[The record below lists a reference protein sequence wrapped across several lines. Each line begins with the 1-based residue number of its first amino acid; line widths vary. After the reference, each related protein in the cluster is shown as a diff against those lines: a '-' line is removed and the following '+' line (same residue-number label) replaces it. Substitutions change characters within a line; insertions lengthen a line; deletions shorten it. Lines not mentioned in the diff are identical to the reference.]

1 MLGVRNRLVRHYFT
15 NGGIGHLYIVVY
27 FLLKQRIKSSINVS
41 FPTSLRS
48 AIGNTRYKS
57 SVQIPL
63 GLFIIFNIPKML
75 KYIFCQI

>member
-1 MLGVRNRLVRHYFT
+1 MHMLGVRNRLVRHYFT
-15 NGGIGHLYIVVY
+15 NGGIGHLYCGVLPFEI
-27 FLLKQRIKSSINVS
+27 IKSSINVS

-57 SVQIPL
+57 SVQIQL
-63 GLFIIFNIPKML
+63 GLFIIFNIPKIL